1 VSDKPG
7 AEAAGSPDAATP
19 GGDDARLLGAASVG
33 VAVGTAPGHSLAAVL
48 RLRSFRRLWIGLA
61 LSSLG
66 DWLGLLA
73 LTALASQLVSGSY
86 AKENFAI
93 AGVLF
98 MRVLPAVL
106 IGPLAGYVA
115 DRLDRRWTLIVGDVL
130 RFVIF
135 ASIPIVNALTWLYI
149 ATVLIEVVSLVWLPA
164 KDATVPNLVP
174 RERLEAANQLSL
186 ATTYGSALPAA
197 GIFTVLTLSTKG
209 LSSAFGWSESVP
221 VLLALYFN
229 AFSFLLS
236 GIVIWTIKGI
246 PPGSSVATADQ
257 STLWSTIVDG
267 WAYVHRTPLVRGLV
281 VGIVGAFAA
290 GGVVIGL
297 ARVYVEDLGAGDP
310 GYGVLFGS
318 VFLGLAVGMWLG
330 PRMLSGLSRRRLFGL
345 ALILAGLLLAAIA
358 IIQNIVVVAILVL
371 SLGFCAGIAWITGY
385 TLLGLEVEDALR
397 GRTFAFVNT
406 LIRLALALVL
416 AIAPLLAGLIG
427 VHTYRINDDAELSY
441 NGAAFTFLIAAVLAT
456 IVGLSAYRQMDD
468 RRGVPLTKDLKHALV
483 GRSGDYAERGVF
495 IALEGGEGA
504 GKSTQAGLLSSW
516 LREQGYDVVLT
527 HEPGDSAVGAKLRA
541 ILLDPTTGSLSHRAE
556 ALLYAADKA
565 EHVERVVS
573 PALARGAVV
582 ITDRYVDSTLAY
594 QGAGRDLLP
603 NEVER
608 VARWA
613 THDLRPHLTVL
624 LDLPPSEGHQRLLAR
639 RSRDGES
646 ECLACGNDRLEAEPL
661 AFHERVRSAF
671 LRLAATDSDH
681 YAVLDARLPPG
692 VIAEQIQRRLV
703 PLLGRASR
711 AAGVHRAGEV
721 VT

>member
-1 VSDKPG
+1 VSDQPG
-7 AEAAGSPDAATP
+7 AEAAGSSDAAGP
-19 GGDDARLLGAASVG
+19 LGDGADAVGAVPLG
-33 VAVGTAPGHSLAAVL
+33 VAVGTAPRHSLAAVL
-48 RLRSFRRLWIGLA
+48 RLQSFRRLWIGLA

-73 LTALASQLVSGSY
+73 LTALASQLASGSY

-115 DRLDRRWTLIVGDVL
+115 DRLDRRWTLVVGDVL

-135 ASIPIVNALTWLYI
+135 ASIPIVNELPWLYV
-149 ATVLIEVVSLVWLPA
+149 ATVLIEVVSLVWMPA

-197 GIFTVLTLSTKG
+197 AIFIVLTLSTKG

-236 GIVIWTIKGI
+236 GLVIWTIKGI
-246 PPGSSVATADQ
+246 PPGSSVATVDQ

-318 VFLGLAVGMWLG
+318 VFLGLAMGMWLG
-330 PRMLSGLSRRRLFGL
+330 PRVLSGLSRRRLFGL
-345 ALILAGLLLAAIA
+345 ALTLAGLLLAAIA

-371 SLGFCAGIAWITGY
+371 SIGFCAGIAWITGY
-385 TLLGLEVEDALR
+385 TLLGLEVEDAFR

-427 VHTYRINDDAELSY
+427 VHTYRVNDDAELSY
-441 NGAAFTFLIAAVLAT
+441 NGAAFTFLIAGVLAI

-468 RRGVPLTKDLKHALV
+468 RRGIPLVKDLQRALV
-483 GRSGDYAERGVF
+483 GPSGDYAERGLFV
-495 IALEGGEGA
+495 ALEGGEGA

-565 EHVERVVS
+565 EHVERVVG

-624 LDLPPSEGHQRLLAR
+624 LDLPPGQGHQRLEGR
-639 RSRDGES
+639 GSRDVAFERLDSGH
-646 ECLACGNDRLEAEPL
+646 DRLEAEPL

-671 LRLAATDSDH
+671 LQLAATDSDH

-692 VIAEQIQRRLV
+692 VLADQIQRRLV

-711 AAGVHRAGEV
+711 AAGVHRADEV

>member
-1 VSDKPG
+1 MSHQLG
-7 AEAAGSPDAATP
+7 AEAAGPPD
-19 GGDDARLLGAASVG
+19 AASVG
-33 VAVGTAPGHSLAAVL
+33 VAVGTAPRHSLAAVL

-115 DRLDRRWTLIVGDVL
+115 DRLDRRWTLIVGDML

-135 ASIPIVNALTWLYI
+135 ASIPIVNELLWLYI
-149 ATVLIEVVSLVWLPA
+149 ATVLIEAVSLVWLPA

-197 GIFTVLTLSTKG
+197 GIFIVLTVSTKG

-236 GIVIWTIKGI
+236 GIAIWTIRGI

-257 STLWSTIVDG
+257 SSLWSTIVDG

-318 VFLGLAVGMWLG
+318 VFLGLAMGMWLG

-345 ALILAGLLLAAIA
+345 ALVLAGLLLAAIA

-468 RRGVPLTKDLKHALV
+468 RRGVPLTKDLRRALV
-483 GRSGDYAERGVF
+483 GQSGDYAERGVF

-565 EHVERVVS
+565 QHVERVVS

-613 THDLRPHLTVL
+613 TRDLRPHLTVL
-624 LDLPPSEGHQRLLAR
+624 LDLPPSQGHQRL
-639 RSRDGES
+639 E
-646 ECLACGNDRLEAEPL
+646 GNDRLEAEPL

-671 LRLAATDSDH
+671 LQLAATDPDH

-692 VIAEQIQRRLV
+692 VLAEQIQRRLV
-703 PLLGRASR
+703 PLFGRASR
-711 AAGVHRAGEV
+711 AADVHRADEV

>member
-1 VSDKPG
+1 V
-7 AEAAGSPDAATP
+7 
-19 GGDDARLLGAASVG
+19 RL
-33 VAVGTAPGHSLAAVL
+33 AVGTAPLHSLAAVL
-48 RLRSFRRLWIGLA
+48 RLRSFRRLWIALA

-115 DRLDRRWTLIVGDVL
+115 DRFDRRWTLIVGDLL

-135 ASIPIVNALTWLYI
+135 ASIPIVNELLWLFI

-197 GIFTVLTLSTKG
+197 AIFTMLTLSTKG
-209 LSSAFGWSESVP
+209 LSSAFGWSASVP

-236 GIVIWTIKGI
+236 GVAIWTIKGI
-246 PPGSSVATADQ
+246 PRGSSVAVADQ

-281 VGIVGAFAA
+281 LGIVGAFAA

-297 ARVYVEDLGAGDP
+297 ARVYVADLGAGDP

-318 VFLGLAVGMWLG
+318 VFVGLAMGMWLG
-330 PRMLSGLSRRRLFGL
+330 PRVLSGLSRRRLFGL
-345 ALILAGLLLAAIA
+345 SITLAGLLLAAIA

-406 LIRLALALVL
+406 LIRIALALVL

-441 NGAAFTFLIAAVLAT
+441 NGAAFTFMIAAVLAT

-468 RRGVPLTKDLKHALV
+468 RRGIPLAKDLQRALV
-483 GRSGDYAERGVF
+483 GRPGDYAERGVF

-541 ILLDPTTGSLSHRAE
+541 ILLDTTTGSLSHRAE

-565 EHVERVVS
+565 EHVERLVS

-613 THDLRPHLTVL
+613 TRDLRPHLTVL
-624 LDLPPSEGHQRLLAR
+624 LDLPPSQGHQRLEGR
-639 RSRDGES
+639 RSRDGDFES
-646 ECLACGNDRLEAEPL
+646 LACSQDRLEAEPL

-671 LRLAATDSDH
+671 LQLAIDSDH
-681 YAVLDARLPPG
+681 YAVLDARLPPE
-692 VIAEQIQRRLV
+692 VLVEQIKLRLA
-703 PLLGRASR
+703 PLLVRASR
-711 AAGVHRAGEV
+711 TASTPTADEV
-721 VT
+721 VK

>member
-1 VSDKPG
+1 MSDQPG
-7 AEAAGSPDAATP
+7 TEAAGSSDAARP
-19 GGDDARLLGAASVG
+19 GGDGASLLGAASVG
-33 VAVGTAPGHSLAAVL
+33 VAVGTAPRHSLAAVL

-135 ASIPIVNALTWLYI
+135 ASIPIVNELTWLYI

-197 GIFTVLTLSTKG
+197 GIFIVLTLSTKG

-236 GIVIWTIKGI
+236 GLAIWTIRGI

-318 VFLGLAVGMWLG
+318 VFLGLAMGMWLG

-345 ALILAGLLLAAIA
+345 ALTLAGFLLAAIA

-468 RRGVPLTKDLKHALV
+468 RRGVPLTKDLKRALV

-565 EHVERVVS
+565 EHIERMIS

-624 LDLPPSEGHQRLLAR
+624 LDLPPSDGRQRLEGR
-639 RSRDGES
+639 RLRDVDFES
-646 ECLACGNDRLEAEPL
+646 LSSSQDRLEAEPL

-692 VIAEQIQRRLV
+692 VLAEQIQRRLV
-703 PLLGRASR
+703 PLLER